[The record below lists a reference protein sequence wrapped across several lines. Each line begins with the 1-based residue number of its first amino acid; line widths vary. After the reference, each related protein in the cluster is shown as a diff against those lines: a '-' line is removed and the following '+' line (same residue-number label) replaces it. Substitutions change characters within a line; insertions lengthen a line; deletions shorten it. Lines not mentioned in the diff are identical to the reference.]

1 MFNVECIVKP
11 SILNATLLMNAMN
24 KALVFVKFEDTF
36 LLYDCNNP

>member
-11 SILNATLLMNAMN
+11 SISNATLFVNTMK
-24 KALVFVKFEDTF
+24 KALAFVKFEYMF